1 MLPLRLNLRHF
12 LSYQQANIDFDSLHT
27 ICICGSN
34 GAGKS
39 SLLEAITWALW
50 GQSRALHEDDLIH
63 GSEIEVK
70 VDLIFQSHQ
79 QIYRVLRS
87 HQRKQSTVLEFQV
100 ATIAHPIADPRTA
113 HQENQDDRPR
123 VFAETP
129 LEFRSLTEKGVRSTQ
144 QRIIDTLKL
153 DYDTF
158 INSSYLRQG
167 RADEFMLKRPSE
179 RKQVLADLLKL
190 DQYDQLA
197 EKAKER
203 VRQFNT
209 QAQILWKNL
218 KEFNQELEQRDT
230 LDQQWHSLNEEIEYL
245 QQQQTQDQLQLET
258 LRQVEQDH
266 QRSLQHRSFLEHQ
279 SDRIR
284 REQEECQNTL
294 EKVHKELE
302 NLQQYLANSQKIEES
317 YAHWQTLQQQ
327 EEILSH
333 KAIEFQQLQQQRS
346 QLQREYGRAMQEVEI
361 QLQKLIIQKE
371 QIEHNIH
378 TLEINLLQKSEITE
392 AIHQLQNARQKLEHF
407 DRLQAQAIPLKHRQE
422 SLKLELHKIQTQIQ
436 ARLGELRPQLE
447 QLQQMQA
454 QIPQL
459 EEELLKLNHE
469 INSLDQL
476 QRYRS
481 QLREKGQERKN
492 FLERLQAHQRDYESQ
507 LQELEQFQEPLEPG
521 SDCPLCRR
529 PLDEV
534 HWEQV
539 QQYQGSQRQ
548 ELVDMLLV
556 VKDQLRVSEREIQ
569 VLREEY
575 RRVDQEIHRYP
586 VLTEQRGKVQQQLS
600 SFQQAQ
606 LHYEG
611 LLAEFHELDRCQTL
625 EQWDL
630 RLQSELSQIE
640 KTLKAL
646 NYDDRSHALVRGEV
660 ERWRWADIRHSEL
673 RSMEKELLKLQQKLP
688 QFNQQISDL
697 EIEKTNLEQ
706 GDLDQ
711 KIQEISMALETLDY
725 DLTSHDRLR
734 QHLRS
739 SQDLP
744 LQYQALKQAQNQVPM
759 LQDQIQG
766 LQIKKNEYET
776 ELQAINHQLEM
787 LNEVLHVTPGVTV
800 NSIHQ
805 KIQSD
810 RQCLDE
816 KLAAL
821 GRLEQTKISLDR
833 LSHQWDVKYQEL
845 EYCQYQAQLYTE
857 LMQAFGKNG
866 LQTLLIEN
874 LLPQLE
880 TETNAILSRL
890 TSHQLHVQFI
900 TKRSSRSAA
909 SQEKLI
915 DTLDIRIAD
924 IRGTRPYE
932 TYSGGE
938 AFRVNFAI
946 RLALARILAQ
956 RSGSPLQLLIVD
968 EGFGT
973 QDEEGCDRLVAAINA
988 IAQDFACILM
998 ITHIPR
1004 FKEAF
1009 QTRLEVEKTPEGSQI
1024 RLVL

>member
-1 MLPLRLNLRHF
+1 MLPLRLHLRHF
-12 LSYQQANIDFDSLHT
+12 LSYQQANIDFDGLHT

-39 SLLEAITWALW
+39 SLLEAITWVLW
-50 GQSRALHEDDLIH
+50 GQSRAVHEDDLIH
-63 GSEIEVK
+63 GSETEVK

-100 ATIAHPIADPRTA
+100 ATIASPTL
-113 HQENQDDRPR
+113 NDRSKILT
-123 VFAETP
+123 ETQ
-129 LEFRSLTEKGVRSTQ
+129 LNFRSLTEKGVRSTQ
-144 QRIIDTLKL
+144 QRIIDTLRL

-190 DQYDQLA
+190 DQYDRLA

-209 QAQILWKNL
+209 QAQILRENL
-218 KEFNQELEQRDT
+218 KEFDQQLEQRHT
-230 LDQQWHSLNEEIEYL
+230 LEQQWQTLQAEIQTL
-245 QQQQTQDQLQLET
+245 QQQQAQDQLQLET
-258 LRQVEQDH
+258 WRQIEQDQ
-266 QRSLQHRSFLEHQ
+266 QRSLHHRSFLVSQ
-279 SDRIR
+279 RDRLGR
-284 REQEECQNTL
+284 DQEDCQHTL
-294 EKVHKELE
+294 EKVRQEFE
-302 NLQQYLANSQKIEES
+302 NLQPYLENAQHIEEA
-317 YAHWQTLQQQ
+317 YLHWQALHQQ
-327 EEILSH
+327 EERLADQ
-333 KAIEFQQLQQQRS
+333 AIQFQALQQQRS
-346 QLQREYGRAMQEVEI
+346 QLQGEYDRNLQALELE
-361 QLQKLIIQKE
+361 LQKLITQRE
-371 QIEHNIH
+371 QIQQNIQ
-378 TLEINLLQKSEITE
+378 TLETHLLQKSEITQ
-392 AIHQLQNARQKLEHF
+392 ALSQLQNARQKLEHF
-407 DRLQAQAIPLKHRQE
+407 DRLQAQVIPLKHRQE
-422 SLKLELHKIQTQIQ
+422 SLNLELQKVQTQVQ
-436 ARLGELRPQLE
+436 ARLGELLPQLD

-454 QIPQL
+454 QIPHL
-459 EEELLKLNHE
+459 EQELLHLNQE
-469 INSLDQL
+469 IHGLDQL

-507 LQELEQFQEPLEPG
+507 LQEMEQGQEPLEPG
-521 SDCPLCRR
+521 SECPLCRR

-539 QQYQGSQRQ
+539 QQYQGIQRQ
-548 ELVDMLLV
+548 EMIDMLLV

-575 RRVDQEIHRYP
+575 RRVDQDINRYP
-586 VLTEQRGKVQQQLS
+586 FLMEQRGKVQQQLLN
-600 SFQQAQ
+600 FQQAQ
-606 LHYEG
+606 LPYET
-611 LLAEFHELDRCQTL
+611 LLAEFNQLDRCQTL
-625 EQWDL
+625 GQWDP
-630 RLQSELSQIE
+630 RLQSELAQIE
-640 KTLKAL
+640 QTLRDL

-660 ERWRWADIRHSEL
+660 ERWRWADL
-673 RSMEKELLKLQQKLP
+673 RSGELQGMEKELLKLQQKIPELD
-688 QFNQQISDL
+688 QKISDL
-697 EIEKTNLEQ
+697 ESEKIALEQ
-706 GDLDQ
+706 GTLYQ
-711 KIQEISMALETLDY
+711 QIQTLTTSLEALDY
-725 DLTSHDRLR
+725 DLSTHDRLR
-734 QHLRS
+734 QSLRS
-739 SQDLP
+739 SQDIS
-744 LQYQALKQAQNQVPM
+744 LQYQTLKQAQNRIPI
-759 LQDQIQG
+759 LQEQIQA
-766 LQIKKNEYET
+766 LQTKKNGYET
-776 ELQAINHQLEM
+776 EFQDIEQQLQGLDHLLETRPM
-787 LNEVLHVTPGVTV
+787 IDLS
-800 NSIHQ
+800 SIHH
-805 KIQSD
+805 KIQHD

-816 KLAAL
+816 KLATL
-821 GRLEQTKISLDR
+821 GRLEQTKLSLER
-833 LSHQWDVKYQEL
+833 LSQQWEVKSQEL

-909 SQEKLI
+909 SQDKLI

-988 IAQDFACILM
+988 IAQDFGCILM

-1009 QTRLEVEKTPEGSQI
+1009 QTRLEVEKTPNGSQI